1 MEKVKTEIKELE
13 KNIIIVRNKIIGF
26 SINNIQFPESLYVE
40 LKNIQTL
47 KNSLENN
54 IQILVLDDLKK

>member
-26 SINNIQFPESLYVE
+26 SINNIQVPESLYVE

-47 KNSLENN
+47 K
-54 IQILVLDDLKK
+54 IV

>member
-13 KNIIIVRNKIIGF
+13 KNIIIIRNKIIGF
-26 SINNIQFPESLYVE
+26 SINNIQVPESLYVE

>member
-26 SINNIQFPESLYVE
+26 SINNIQVPESLYVE